1 MPTIMLYRTLNA
13 EILVERIAALQ
24 QRIAERFPERN
35 LNKVCAELLAVA
47 EESHAKTIA
56 IRQPIWPL
64 RLAVGGLILLV
75 ATAAIV
81 AVPQVVLLE
90 STQFGLSEFLQA
102 VEAGTNNILLIGAA
116 LLFLT
121 TAERRIKQK
130 RTLAALHELRVL
142 AHVID
147 MYQLTKDPERIL
159 GRGPRTASSPKE
171 NMTSFELTRYLNYC
185 VEMLSLIGKVAAL
198 YVQDFDDEVAV
209 AAVNELEDLTTALS
223 SKIWQKIMI
232 LHNLEPDTASRIE
245 IAKR

>member
-1 MPTIMLYRTLNA
+1 MPYRTLNA
-13 EILVERIAALQ
+13 EILVERIAVLQ
-24 QRIAERFPERN
+24 QRIAERFPKRN

-47 EESHAKTIA
+47 EETRARTMA

-64 RLAVGGLILLV
+64 RLGVGTLV
-75 ATAAIV
+75 VVLTTAAIV
-81 AVPQVVLLE
+81 AIPQVVLLE
-90 STQFGLSEFLQA
+90 SPQFGLSEFLQ
-102 VEAGTNNILLIGAA
+102 VLEAGTNNILLIGAA
-116 LLFLT
+116 LLFLI

-130 RTLAALHELRVL
+130 RTLSALHELRVL

-147 MYQLTKDPERIL
+147 MHQLTKDPERII

-185 VEMLSLIGKVAAL
+185 SEMLSLIGKIAAL

-223 SKIWQKIMI
+223 SKIWQKIML
-232 LHNLEPDTASRIE
+232 LHSLEPDAASQIE

>member
-1 MPTIMLYRTLNA
+1 MTFRTLNA
-13 EILVERIAALQ
+13 EILVERIAVLQ
-24 QRIAERFPERN
+24 HRIAERFPTRN

-47 EESHAKTIA
+47 EETRTRTMT

-64 RLAVGGLILLV
+64 RLAVGTLV
-75 ATAAIV
+75 VVFATAAMV
-81 AVPQVVLLE
+81 AIPKVVLLE

-102 VEAGTNNILLIGAA
+102 LEAGTNNILLIGAA
-116 LLFLT
+116 LLFLV

-147 MYQLTKDPERIL
+147 MYQLTKDPERII

-171 NMTSFELTRYLNYC
+171 NMTAFELTRYLNYC
-185 VEMLSLIGKVAAL
+185 GEMLSLIGKIAAL

-223 SKIWQKIMI
+223 SKIWQKIVL
-232 LHNLEPDTASRIE
+232 LHSLELDGASQIE

>member
-1 MPTIMLYRTLNA
+1 MPYRTLNA

-24 QRIAERFPERN
+24 QRIAERFPQRN

-47 EESHAKTIA
+47 QEARTRAVA
-56 IRQPIWPL
+56 ISQPIWSL
-64 RLAVGGLILLV
+64 RLGVGGLVALL
-75 ATAAIV
+75 ATAAVYAI
-81 AVPQVVLLE
+81 PRVVLVE

-102 VEAGTNNILLIGAA
+102 LEAGTNNLLLIGAA
-116 LLFLT
+116 LVFLV

-130 RTLAALHELRVL
+130 RTLSALHELRVL

-147 MYQLTKDPERIL
+147 MYQLTKDPERII

-185 VEMLSLIGKVAAL
+185 AEMLSLIGKVAAL

-232 LHNLEPDTASRIE
+232 LHNLEPDVLSQIE